1 MVKKSFSIRRFVM
14 SDVSS
19 VVRLLELVF
28 MHPFSPEWW
37 NWKYRLNPAGF
48 WGEQGDIWVAE
59 SNGDIVSYY
68 AVIPERIKFGS
79 ETITVAQSVDTATHP
94 NFRGKRLFPTL
105 ANKVYSECRNRY
117 RFIYGFPSE
126 MALKGFLRLGWKD
139 SRIVEFV
146 KFLNY
151 DRPLRS
157 FSSNA
162 FVIWSGKVSLKT
174 LRTLKYFSPSA
185 LLKKYAGSPIEIQKV
200 HQFSDEINE
209 FWKMLRPENEL
220 VLERTSDFLNWR
232 FSKYF
237 GNYQIYTGRST
248 RDGSIVGY
256 LVLRKTEIEVG
267 YGSKIQNVLDIV
279 DLHALP
285 GEENLVLNF
294 VDMAIRI
301 ARNEGLD
308 LVHCRVPPWH
318 RYATIL
324 FKRGF
329 ISLNR
334 LFRWLKIYQPRVIF
348 YQFSKEGTIP
358 KIQQWFYTLADT
370 DYA

>member
-1 MVKKSFSIRRFVM
+1 M
-14 SDVSS
+14 SDVNS

-28 MHPFSPEWW
+28 KRPFSPEWW

-59 SNGDIVSYY
+59 SKGEIVSYY
-68 AVIPERIKFGS
+68 AVIPEKIKFGS

-94 NFRGKRLFPTL
+94 DFRGMRLFPTL
-105 ANKVYSECRNRY
+105 AQEVYSGCRNRY

-126 MALKGFLRLGWKD
+126 MASKGFLRLGWKD
-139 SRIVEFV
+139 FRIVEFV

-151 DRPLRS
+151 DRPLRN

-162 FVIWSGKVSLKT
+162 FVIWSGKASLKT
-174 LRTLKYFSPSA
+174 LRTLKYLSPSV
-185 LLKKYAGSPIEIQKV
+185 LLKKYAGSPVEIQKV
-200 HQFSDEINE
+200 DQFPDEMDE
-209 FWKMLRPENEL
+209 FWKMVREENEII
-220 VLERTSDFLNWR
+220 LERSTAFLNWR

-237 GNYQIYTGRST
+237 GNYQIYIGRST

-256 LVLRKTEIEVG
+256 LVLRKTEI
-267 YGSKIQNVLDIV
+267 SKIQNVLDIV
-279 DLHALP
+279 DLYALQ
-285 GEENLVLNF
+285 GEEKLVLNF

-301 ARNEGLD
+301 AKNEGLD
-308 LVHCRVPPWH
+308 MVHCRIPPWH

-324 FKRGF
+324 SKRGF
-329 ISLNR
+329 ISLDR
-334 LFRWLKIYQPRVIF
+334 LFRWIKTFQPRVIF
-348 YQFSKEGTIP
+348 YQFSKEGIIP